1 MIERMYDM
9 IITITPEQLQLLR
22 DKDKETKNAPFYEQ
36 YKMEHCRID
45 EKGRWVFVKFD
56 VPTQKT
62 EMTYKKVG
70 RQYYIYNGKN
80 TDRWTA
86 TLQVRELLNLI

>member
-9 IITITPEQLQLLR
+9 IITITPRQLQLLR
-22 DKDKETKNAPFYEQ
+22 DKDKETKHLPFYEQ
-36 YKMEHCRID
+36 YKMEHCRKD

-56 VPTQKT
+56 VPTCKT

-86 TLQVRELLNLI
+86 TLQVRELLELI